1 MAPVGVITVAGL
13 LALCAAV
20 SNGTAKLLAPP
31 TGDPGGLALLAR
43 VHHAYVNV
51 SAVTIWG
58 DSGALSFRFTV
69 VLRSGFALAEQYVG
83 TEPTGRTMLVARRGS
98 STFAREPGTSCWRRL
113 AASDPQALEDIGL
126 RFPDLPRMKLERPRR
141 TASGWLLPV
150 VSDGAPFL
158 LAIDGTSMLIRSIT
172 IGAGGKRVL
181 ERVGTLRS
189 VPRLL
194 LPKPRC

>member
-1 MAPVGVITVAGL
+1 MGVVTVAGL

-20 SNGTAKLLAPP
+20 STGTAQLLAPP
-31 TGDPGGLALLAR
+31 TGDPLGLALLGR

-51 SAVTIWG
+51 PAVTIRG
-58 DSGALSFRFTV
+58 GSGALTFRFTV
-69 VLRSGFALAEQYVG
+69 VLRSGLAVAEQYVG
-83 TEPTGRTMLVARRGS
+83 TEPAGTTLLVARRGS
-98 STFAREPGTSCWRRL
+98 PTFAREPGTSCWRQL
-113 AASDPQALEDIGL
+113 MASDPQALEDIGL

-141 TASGWLLPV
+141 TAGGWLLPV
-150 VSDGAPFL
+150 VSDGGPFL
-158 LAIDGTSMLIRSIT
+158 FAIDRKSMLIRSIT

-181 ERVGTLRS
+181 ERVGALRS